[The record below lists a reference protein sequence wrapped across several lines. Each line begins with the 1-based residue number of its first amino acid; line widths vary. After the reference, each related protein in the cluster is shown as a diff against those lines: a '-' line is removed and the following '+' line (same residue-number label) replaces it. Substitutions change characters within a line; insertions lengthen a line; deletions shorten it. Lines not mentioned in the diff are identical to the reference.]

1 LKWNALSPIGVRRY
15 VPPVNPDSELDEEN
29 FYVIWVDEDGLFR
42 YYGVPNMKEAKKLHD
57 NFKSK
62 ISSGEVF
69 NKLDIITKSELS
81 RYEHDIEHTK
91 NKEENNKNK
100 IFSKMNAVNH
110 KLNPAIDSVLQD
122 IAQMYGII
130 DYKDIMTLRPNP
142 RMNKVILSFY
152 EYLTDNEPSK
162 KELKNSKEYKDFMK
176 LFKTKTFSI
185 KSNKSVEKVSQFAI
199 NSTKLPKKY
208 MYDPRIVAAF
218 HNLREFYKTHPKR
231 VMPADPEYDEL
242 RGLKLKLN
250 KLVDDFNARSKKF
263 SNNEITTEEEFREY
277 AHNVMKNAHGDNYS
291 EEVTNKVVDDLI
303 KDNPDADY
311 GELIGR
317 LTSGLGD

>member
-1 LKWNALSPIGVRRY
+1 MTKIIKMNNTKSFSAVYKYTVPESSLNILLLDKRFKDRNSYSEISREKLDQLYGFIKSLLRKKTRVDGNRILLTESQYNRLKWNALSPIGVRRY

-42 YYGVPNMKEAKKLHD
+42 HYGVPNMKEAKKLHD

-91 NKEENNKNK
+91 NKE
-100 IFSKMNAVNH
+100 MN
-110 KLNPAIDSVLQD
+110 
-122 IAQMYGII
+122 
-130 DYKDIMTLRPNP
+130 
-142 RMNKVILSFY
+142 
-152 EYLTDNEPSK
+152 
-162 KELKNSKEYKDFMK
+162 
-176 LFKTKTFSI
+176 TKTFSI
-185 KSNKSVEKVSQFAI
+185 NGTKSKRFSISKES
-199 NSTKLPKKY
+199 SDTK
-208 MYDPRIVAAF
+208 
-218 HNLREFYKTHPKR
+218 
-231 VMPADPEYDEL
+231 
-242 RGLKLKLN
+242 
-250 KLVDDFNARSKKF
+250 
-263 SNNEITTEEEFREY
+263 ITTEEEFREY

-291 EEVTNKVVDDLI
+291 EELTNKVVDDLI